1 MLVLQFT
8 TCTHAVFA
16 VWEAGKT
23 DKLKGGEKYEI
34 RKAQSCCAKR
44 QQRFFCSRLS
54 F

>member
-23 DKLKGGEKYEI
+23 DKLKGGEKHGV
-34 RKAQSCCAKR
+34 SN
-44 QQRFFCSRLS
+44 L
-54 F
+54 